1 MKTRETAGRAGLP
14 AGEHKPPLDYV
25 VFDLDETIY
34 PRDAGVMQAI
44 GERITEYLQRYLGLS
59 YEDAVAMR
67 RRYVWEY
74 GTTLRGL
81 RRHHQIDPDHY
92 MDFVHDIPIEQLLHY
107 DARLDQALSRIDTQK
122 AIFTNASR
130 QHAERVLEALGI
142 RRHFSRII
150 EVRDVGWEGK
160 PDPAA
165 YTRLVELLGTR
176 PERIMLVED
185 SLRNLR
191 PAAQLGMV
199 TVLVDGEGH
208 GEVDFVID
216 EVWQIGDVYAA
227 FCQHCRQESK

>member
-1 MKTRETAGRAGLP
+1 MKARETAGRAGSTT
-14 AGEHKPPLDYV
+14 GERKPPVDYV

-59 YEDAVAMR
+59 FEDAVALR
-67 RRYVWEY
+67 RRYVREY

-81 RRHHQIDPDHY
+81 RRHHQIDADHY
-92 MDFVHDIPIEQLLHY
+92 MDFVHDIPIERLLHY
-107 DARLDQALSRIDTQK
+107 DTRLDQALSRIDAQK

-130 QHAERVLEALGI
+130 QHAERVLEAMGI

-160 PDPAA
+160 PDPQA

-191 PAAQLGMV
+191 PAAQLGMI
-199 TVLVDGEGH
+199 TVLVDGEGY

-227 FCQHCRQESK
+227 LCQRSQEE

>member
-1 MKTRETAGRAGLP
+1 MKIRETAGRAGP
-14 AGEHKPPLDYV
+14 TTGERKPPVDYV

-59 YEDAVAMR
+59 YEDAVALR
-67 RRYVWEY
+67 RRYVKEY

-81 RRHHQIDPDHY
+81 RRHHQIDADHY
-92 MDFVHDIPIEQLLHY
+92 MDFVHDIPIEQLLHH
-107 DARLDQALSRIDTQK
+107 DTRLDQALSRIDAQK

-160 PDPAA
+160 PDPQA
-165 YTRLVELLGTR
+165 YARLVELLGTR

-191 PAAQLGMV
+191 PAAQLGMI

-227 FCQHCRQESK
+227 LCRRNPEG

>member
-1 MKTRETAGRAGLP
+1 MNWNDRIGRAGQSP
-14 AGEHKPPLDYV
+14 TERKPPVDYV

-59 YEDAVAMR
+59 FEDAVALR
-67 RRYVWEY
+67 QRYVREY

-81 RRHHQIDPDHY
+81 RRHHQIDPNHY
-92 MDFVHDIPIEQLLHY
+92 MDFVHDIPIEQLLRY
-107 DARLDQALSRIDTQK
+107 DARLDQALSTIDAQK

-130 QHAERVLEALGI
+130 QHAERVLNALGI

-160 PDPAA
+160 PDPEA
-165 YTRLVELLGTR
+165 YARLVELLGS
-176 PERIMLVED
+176 PPARIMLVED

-191 PAAQLGMV
+191 PAAQLGMI
-199 TVLVDGEGH
+199 TVLVDGEGQ

-216 EVWQIGDVYAA
+216 EVWQIGEVYAA
-227 FCQHCRQESK
+227 LCRGRRQE

>member
-1 MKTRETAGRAGLP
+1 MRDRDRVDRAGPP
-14 AGEHKPPLDYV
+14 AGERKPPVDYV

-44 GERITEYLQRYLGLS
+44 GQRIIEYLQRYLGLS
-59 YEDAVAMR
+59 YEDAVALR
-67 RRYVWEY
+67 RRYVREY

-81 RRHHQIDPDHY
+81 RRHHQIDADHY
-92 MDFVHDIPIEQLLHY
+92 LDFVHDIPIERLLRY
-107 DARLDQALSRIDTQK
+107 DARLDQALASIDAQK
-122 AIFTNASR
+122 AIFTNASL

-160 PDPAA
+160 PDPEA
-165 YTRLVELLGTR
+165 YTRLVELLGTA
-176 PERIMLVED
+176 PARIMLVED
-185 SLRNLR
+185 NLRNLR
-191 PAAQLGMV
+191 PAAQLGMI
-199 TVLVDGEGH
+199 TVLVDGEGQ

-227 FCQHCRQESK
+227 LCHGRHRE